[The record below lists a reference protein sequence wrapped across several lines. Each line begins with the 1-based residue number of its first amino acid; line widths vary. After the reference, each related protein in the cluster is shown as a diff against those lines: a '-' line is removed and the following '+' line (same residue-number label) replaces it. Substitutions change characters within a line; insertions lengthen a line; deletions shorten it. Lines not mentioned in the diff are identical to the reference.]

1 MKKQLQKGF
10 TLIELMIVVAIIGIL
25 ASIALPAYQDYIARA
40 KISEVMV
47 GIDTPKG
54 MIKEFAEIR
63 GHMPAN
69 ADSAG
74 FTTGVTS
81 GKYFGGVDYS
91 FTSATVGV
99 VTAKVLAADLPIAS
113 DEKVTLTG
121 TLNTTNGGVTWL
133 CTTSGQTTKLYPA
146 SCR

>member
-40 KISEVMV
+40 KMSEVMV
-47 GIDTPKG
+47 GLDTPKG
-54 MIKEFAEIR
+54 MVKEFSEVK

-69 ADSAG
+69 AASAG
-74 FTTGVTS
+74 FTPSVSS
-81 GKYFGGVDYS
+81 GKYFGGTTYAQ
-91 FTSATVGV
+91 TSATVGV
-99 VTAKVLAADLPIAS
+99 LTGIAKQAISTDMGG
-113 DEKVTLTG
+113 DESVTLTG
-121 TLNTTNGGVTWL
+121 TRAANGGITWV
-133 CTTSGQTTKLYPA
+133 CAAGATTKLYPA